1 MIKKSEIIKMAGQ
14 ILEHRQGVPN
24 ESTAHPG
31 RDCLIGFSVALV
43 IVFGGALYA
52 TQLFLAHQERP
63 GPATDASPHLSYDR
77 EAVGGAIDL
86 FTRRAA
92 HFETL
97 KNTLPSE
104 I

>member
-1 MIKKSEIIKMAGQ
+1 MAGQ

-52 TQLFLAHQERP
+52 TQLFLSYSE
-63 GPATDASPHLSYDR
+63 TTKVVVSPSTHLRYDR
-77 EAVGGAIDL
+77 DAVSGAIDL